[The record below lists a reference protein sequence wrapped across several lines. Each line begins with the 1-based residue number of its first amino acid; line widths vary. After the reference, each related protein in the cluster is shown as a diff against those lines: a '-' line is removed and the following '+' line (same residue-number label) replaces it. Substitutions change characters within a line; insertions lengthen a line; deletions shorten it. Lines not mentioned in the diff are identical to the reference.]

1 MITGASRGLGRAL
14 AAGLAREGFDLVI
27 DARDAAALD
36 AAAGALRAAG
46 GRVTAIA
53 GDVTDPAHRAAL
65 LAAAQAAGRL
75 DLLVNNAGTLGA
87 SPLPALADYPPDEL
101 RAAFEVNVI
110 APIALTQL
118 ALPLLRASGGAVL
131 NITSDA
137 AVEAYAGW
145 GGYGAAKA
153 ALEQASNVLA
163 AEEPAVRVWWADPGD
178 LRTDMHQ
185 LAFPGEDISDRPEP
199 ESVVPAFVRLIGERL
214 PSGRYRAA
222 HLLPRAGDGV
232 TTLAALADFTL
243 PASLEAHEPPE
254 ARGLPR
260 DGVRMLVSRRASG
273 EISHHG
279 FGELPGLLLPG
290 DLLVVNTTA
299 TLPAQVRVS
308 AELAVHFSSPRPDGS
323 WLIELRQVTGKI
335 TVPNGRGYPGQP
347 LGLPGGAVLTLEG
360 RRRPGCGGPGC
371 RSPWCR
377 TY

>member
-1 MITGASRGLGRAL
+1 MCRAGARPSVRDMNNPTALITGASRGLGLAL
-14 AAGLAREGFDLVI
+14 AAGLAREGFDLII
-27 DARDAAALD
+27 DARDPAALD
-36 AAAGALRAAG
+36 ASAGALRTAGPAAQRPG
-46 GRVTAIA
+46 SRAVTVIP
-53 GDVTDPAHRAAL
+53 GDITDPAHRAAL
-65 LAAAQAAGRL
+65 IAAAGDRL

-163 AEEPAVRVWWADPGD
+163 AEELAVRVWWADPGD

-199 ESVVPAFVRLIGERL
+199 AAVVPAFVRLVTERL

-222 HLLPRAGDGV
+222 HLLPV
-232 TTLAALADFTL
+232 T
-243 PASLEAHEPPE
+243 S
-254 ARGLPR
+254 
-260 DGVRMLVSRRASG
+260 
-273 EISHHG
+273 
-279 FGELPGLLLPG
+279 
-290 DLLVVNTTA
+290 
-299 TLPAQVRVS
+299 
-308 AELAVHFSSPRPDGS
+308 
-323 WLIELRQVTGKI
+323 
-335 TVPNGRGYPGQP
+335 
-347 LGLPGGAVLTLEG
+347 
-360 RRRPGCGGPGC
+360 
-371 RSPWCR
+371 
-377 TY
+377 

>member
-14 AAGLAREGFDLVI
+14 AGGLAREGFDLII

-36 AAAGALRAAG
+36 AAASALRSAG
-46 GRVTAIA
+46 GVVTAIP

-65 LAAAQAAGRL
+65 WQAADAAGRL

-110 APIALTQL
+110 APLALIQL
-118 ALPLLRASGGAVL
+118 MLPLLRGSGGAVL

-137 AVEAYAGW
+137 AVEAYTGW

-163 AEEPAVRVWWADPGD
+163 AEEPALRVWWADPGD

-199 ESVVPAFVRLIGERL
+199 EAVVPAFVRLVSQRL

-222 HLLPRAGDGV
+222 HLMP
-232 TTLAALADFTL
+232 T
-243 PASLEAHEPPE
+243 
-254 ARGLPR
+254 AR
-260 DGVRMLVSRRASG
+260 
-273 EISHHG
+273 
-279 FGELPGLLLPG
+279 
-290 DLLVVNTTA
+290 
-299 TLPAQVRVS
+299 
-308 AELAVHFSSPRPDGS
+308 
-323 WLIELRQVTGKI
+323 
-335 TVPNGRGYPGQP
+335 
-347 LGLPGGAVLTLEG
+347 
-360 RRRPGCGGPGC
+360 
-371 RSPWCR
+371 
-377 TY
+377 